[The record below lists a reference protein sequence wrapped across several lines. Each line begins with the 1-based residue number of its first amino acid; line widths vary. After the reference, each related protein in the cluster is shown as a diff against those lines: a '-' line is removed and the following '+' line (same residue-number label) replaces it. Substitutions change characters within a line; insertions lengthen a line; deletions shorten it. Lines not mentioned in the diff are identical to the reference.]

1 MEGNVHKSHR
11 ERVREKFCNGGFE
24 GWCGHEILELLL
36 FYTIPRADTN
46 PIAHRLID
54 RFGSLAGVLDADVNA
69 LMQVDGIGLN
79 TACYLSALGHLP
91 AEYMRSKW
99 ETDKTALSNSTA
111 AGRYCADYIGSESEE
126 VLAVVCLDAKNQVKS
141 KRIIS
146 RGSADRVDV
155 SIRKIVQAA
164 FDAKVNYVVLCHN
177 HPSGSSH
184 PSQQDIDMTNEVAS
198 ALRPLD
204 IELCD
209 HIVVGGGGGFTSM
222 ADRGFIKN

>member
-1 MEGNVHKSHR
+1 MEANVHKSHR
-11 ERVREKFCNGGFE
+11 ERVREKFKNSGFD
-24 GWCGHEILELLL
+24 GWCGHEILEFLL

-54 RFGSLAGVLDADVNA
+54 RFGSLSGVLDADVGA
-69 LMQVDGIGLN
+69 LLKVEGIGLN
-79 TACYLSALGHLP
+79 TACFLSALGRLP

-99 ETDKTALSNSTA
+99 EFDKTPLSDSTA
-111 AGRYCADYIGSESEE
+111 AGRYCSDYIGSESEE
-126 VLAVVCLDAKNQVKS
+126 VLAVICMDAKNQVKS

-146 RGSADRVDV
+146 RGSSDKVEV
-155 SIRKIVQAA
+155 SIRKIVEAA
-164 FDAKVNYVVLCHN
+164 FDSKVNYIVLCHN
-177 HPSGSSH
+177 HPSGSAH
-184 PSQQDIDMTNEVAS
+184 PSQQDIDMTNEVAA

-209 HIVVGGGGGFTSM
+209 HIVVGGGGAFTSM

>member
-1 MEGNVHKSHR
+1 MEGNVHESHR
-11 ERVREKFCNGGFE
+11 ERVREKFKSGGFE
-24 GWCGHEILELLL
+24 GWCDHEILELLL
-36 FYTIPRADTN
+36 FYAIPRADTN

-54 RFGSLAGVLDADVNA
+54 RFGTLSGVLDADVTA
-69 LMQVDGIGLN
+69 LLEVDGIGTS
-79 TACYLSALGHLP
+79 TAC
-91 AEYMRSKW
+91 
-99 ETDKTALSNSTA
+99 
-111 AGRYCADYIGSESEE
+111 YIGSESEE
-126 VLAVVCLDAKNQVKS
+126 VLAVICLDAKNQVKS

-146 RGSADRVDV
+146 RGMSDRVDV

-177 HPSGSSH
+177 HPSGSAH
-184 PSQQDIDMTNEVAS
+184 PSQQDIDMTNAVAA

-209 HIVVGGGGGFTSM
+209 HIVVGGDTFTSM

>member
-1 MEGNVHKSHR
+1 MEGNVHESHR
-11 ERVREKFCNGGFE
+11 ERVREKFKSGGFE
-24 GWCGHEILELLL
+24 GWCDQEILELLL
-36 FYTIPRADTN
+36 FYAIPRADTN

-54 RFGSLAGVLDADVNA
+54 RFGTLSGVLDADITA
-69 LMQVDGIGLN
+69 LLEVDGIGMS
-79 TACYLSALGHLP
+79 TACYISALGRLP
-91 AEYMRSKW
+91 AEYLRSKW
-99 ETDKTALSNSTA
+99 SGEKISLSNSTA
-111 AGRYCADYIGSESEE
+111 AGRYCTDYIGSESEE
-126 VLAVVCLDAKNQVKS
+126 VLAVICLDAKNQVKS

-146 RGSADRVDV
+146 RGMSDRVDV

-177 HPSGSSH
+177 HPSGSAH
-184 PSQQDIDMTNEVAS
+184 PSQQDIDMTNAVAA

-209 HIVVGGGGGFTSM
+209 HIVVGGDTFTSM